1 MCLLS
6 FRTLEFHVVGSSS
19 SQGKSSDMYTILIV
33 MIRQFL
39 RLIMALSSIVLRLK
53 GAYLDQLM
61 PGITSITNLSD
72 RRHTNEKIVK

>member
-1 MCLLS
+1 
-6 FRTLEFHVVGSSS
+6 
-19 SQGKSSDMYTILIV
+19 MYTILIV

-61 PGITSITNLSD
+61 PGITSITNVATD
-72 RRHTNEKIVK
+72 GTTEKIVK